1 MPHTPPPPTPAC
13 LCRTVR
19 VPSSQLKKTSGVDG
33 FQGFLA
39 ESEMREPLEEA
50 SALVASLNVKCAD
63 ERVSVAMAADLAAR
77 RCSSLPSVWEA
88 SADRPVAYSHLL
100 FS

>member
-1 MPHTPPPPTPAC
+1 M
-13 LCRTVR
+13 
-19 VPSSQLKKTSGVDG
+19 PSSQLKKTSGVDG